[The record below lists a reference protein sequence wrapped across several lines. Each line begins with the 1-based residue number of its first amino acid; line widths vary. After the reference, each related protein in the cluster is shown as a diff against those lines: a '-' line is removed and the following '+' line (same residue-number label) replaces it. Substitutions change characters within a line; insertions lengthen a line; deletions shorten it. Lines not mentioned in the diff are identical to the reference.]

1 MDINELIP
9 PVLQPYKAYIVLAE
23 LFIVYIVRPSMPV
36 PDAAGSKWYLFLYNV
51 VNALAGNYGKAAIT
65 IANLPPA
72 ETAKLKAAP

>member
-23 LFIVYIVRPSMPV
+23 LFIVYIVRPSMPA
-36 PDAAGSKWYLFLYNV
+36 PAADSKWYLFIYNV
-51 VNALAGNYGKAAIT
+51 INALAGQYGKAAVT
-65 IANLPPA
+65 VANLPPS